1 MVLISVLYCTVQ
13 GIICCRPRWRKNFL
27 SFTYSYSCILSSS
40 TIIILYI
47 LNLFYSLII
56 YISLLLISNYS
67 HFVCESNFN
76 LTVFLFFSCI
86 FYDHNSIGC
95 LHGCLL
101 CLYSRGHTLLS
112 TESLLF
118 SVLQV
123 FVQHGLSV
131 CVSLSLI
138 FVVVVVSEYY

>member
-1 MVLISVLYCTVQ
+1 MLISVLYCTVQ
-13 GIICCRPRWRKNFL
+13 GIICYRPRWRKNFL

-112 TESLLF
+112 TESLLYL
-118 SVLQV
+118 VLQV
-123 FVQHGLSV
+123 NTDSV
-131 CVSLSLI
+131 CVCVCFSISLI